1 MEIIIDRSE
10 FLLFD
15 DIIRNIP
22 SIMLDP
28 EDKEFD
34 EYYKILERHSTTNDF
49 KLIKDHREVIYYPEY
64 KYIEFKNREYSIII
78 EQKLID
84 KYGRGIKATIRKVY
98 NIE

>member
-1 MEIIIDRSE
+1 MEIIINRSE

-15 DIIRNIP
+15 DIVRNIP

-34 EYYKILERHSTTNDF
+34 EYYKILERYSTTNDF
-49 KLIKDHREVIYYPEY
+49 KLIKDHRGVIYYTGY

-78 EQKLID
+78 EQKFTD
-84 KYGRGIKATIRKVY
+84 KYASGIKATIRKVH